1 MIEMAQM
8 AFKLVAW
15 AAEQAQAA
23 QAANSPD
30 WAKWVTAGAY
40 VMSQAAQA
48 VMEPAE
54 KYDGWTPAQI
64 REYLTPPTW
73 GEL

>member
-15 AAEQAQAA
+15 AAEQMQAA
-23 QAANSPD
+23 QAANAPD

-40 VMSQAAQA
+40 VMSQAALA
-48 VMEPAE
+48 TTEPPE
-54 KYDGWTPAQI
+54 KYETMTPAKI
-64 REYLTPPTW
+64 RAYLTPPTW
-73 GEL
+73 DEL